1 MSEKSIRYIVY
12 VLKAGLYI
20 LPVLSLIVVGS
31 FFFPFITGKNFF
43 FRIMVEILFFLWVF
57 VACFDKNY
65 RPKKSPILI
74 AISATLFFLTLSTI
88 FGANP
93 YRSFWSNYER
103 MEGLVGHIHLFL
115 YFLILVSVLRTKKD
129 WKWFFTSLLGF
140 SFILTVYGFLQ
151 FFGFLEI
158 HQSGNRLDAT
168 LGNATYYAIFMIFS
182 LFLVA
187 YFLAKTKNKWLR
199 LGLGILFVLD
209 TLLVFMTA
217 TRGAILGLIGAAF
230 LFAILVSIFSHNK
243 KIHYGALGVIGSI
256 ILVVT
261 LFLVFKNTSFI
272 QNNYVL
278 TRFSGISFSETT
290 TQSRLTIWQ
299 MAFKGFL
306 ERPFLGWGPENF
318 NIMWNKYFEPIL
330 YKQEPWFDRAHNII
344 FDWLISSG
352 ILGFLAYWSIWGAA
366 IFVLIKGYRKKQFS
380 AVEISLFSGLFAAYA
395 FHNLFVFDNLTSYF
409 LFFSILGYLHFR
421 GTEMSSPASEQMLNE
436 KKPAKEIGVSS
447 YLIITAAFI
456 AVFFGLYFVNL
467 KPLLACRQL
476 LKTLDQMQTK
486 GTDVDYMLKE
496 FDKVFSYNTFGTI
509 EAREQLG
516 SYAQQVL
523 DVPGIS
529 NENKTKA
536 ISAAIAE
543 MEKQVKILPNDAR
556 AYVFLT
562 ALYTKAGRLN
572 EAMKAGARAIEL
584 SPKKQQIHFVVADV
598 YLTAGQYDKA
608 FEVLKEAYELDRTY
622 SDAARNLAMVSIL
635 AGKKDLAEKLLNEPE
650 ENWPAKFGNES
661 QFINIYARAGNYEK
675 MKELWQV
682 LILKNP
688 NNAQLH
694 VNLAATYLQL
704 GERENAVKELE
715 KAIELEPKFKEQGE
729 YYIKEIRA
737 GRNP

>member
-1 MSEKSIRYIVY
+1 
-12 VLKAGLYI
+12 
-20 LPVLSLIVVGS
+20 
-31 FFFPFITGKNFF
+31 
-43 FRIMVEILFFLWVF
+43 
-57 VACFDKNY
+57 
-65 RPKKSPILI
+65 
-74 AISATLFFLTLSTI
+74 
-88 FGANP
+88 
-93 YRSFWSNYER
+93 
-103 MEGLVGHIHLFL
+103 
-115 YFLILVSVLRTKKD
+115 
-129 WKWFFTSLLGF
+129 
-140 SFILTVYGFLQ
+140 
-151 FFGFLEI
+151 
-158 HQSGNRLDAT
+158 
-168 LGNATYYAIFMIFS
+168 
-182 LFLVA
+182 
-187 YFLAKTKNKWLR
+187 
-199 LGLGILFVLD
+199 
-209 TLLVFMTA
+209 
-217 TRGAILGLIGAAF
+217 
-230 LFAILVSIFSHNK
+230 
-243 KIHYGALGVIGSI
+243 
-256 ILVVT
+256 
-261 LFLVFKNTSFI
+261 
-272 QNNYVL
+272 
-278 TRFSGISFSETT
+278 
-290 TQSRLTIWQ
+290 
-299 MAFKGFL
+299 
-306 ERPFLGWGPENF
+306 
-318 NIMWNKYFEPIL
+318 
-330 YKQEPWFDRAHNII
+330 
-344 FDWLISSG
+344 
-352 ILGFLAYWSIWGAA
+352 
-366 IFVLIKGYRKKQFS
+366 
-380 AVEISLFSGLFAAYA
+380 
-395 FHNLFVFDNLTSYF
+395 
-409 LFFSILGYLHFR
+409 
-421 GTEMSSPASEQMLNE
+421 
-436 KKPAKEIGVSS
+436 
-447 YLIITAAFI
+447 
-456 AVFFGLYFVNL
+456 
-467 KPLLACRQL
+467 
-476 LKTLDQMQTK
+476 MQTK

-536 ISAAIAE
+536 ISAAITE

-729 YYIKEIRA
+729 YYINEIRA